1 MMVRDVVGT
10 ADSSLRCE
18 QGHAKFSHTSTL
30 DPSSHDTTKTGVPYS
45 RPSCT
50 LTASAVHAHSRT
62 VRLETL
68 MVDLRTDV
76 GWGVEGGKVVLVVGG
91 LVVLVVGGLV
101 VLVVGAIVVLVLVV
115 GARVVL
121 VVGAIV
127 VLVVGAGVVL
137 ELVVGAMVLVVE
149 SKFLHCIL
157 ESELQL
163 QFKSSIPHVYP

>member
-1 MMVRDVVGT
+1 MMVREVVGT

-50 LTASAVHAHSRT
+50 LTASAVHAHSLT

-76 GWGVEGGKVVLVVGG
+76 GWGVERGSVM
-91 LVVLVVGGLV
+91 LVVGGLV
-101 VLVVGAIVVLVLVV
+101 VLVVGASVVVEVVVIGTVQYVMVTVKSGSVVV
-115 GARVVL
+115 GCLVVL
-121 VVGAIV
+121 VVGALL
-127 VLVVGAGVVL
+127 VLVVGTMV
-137 ELVVGAMVLVVE
+137 ELVVGALVVVVLVV
-149 SKFLHCIL
+149 
-157 ESELQL
+157 
-163 QFKSSIPHVYP
+163 